1 MEKQFIDDFPTNRVN
16 ASTKILRRKTL
27 SNMLHALKLKLQLIF
42 SGVLIIPSWSWPSD
56 LCSALNSNGFL
67 A

>member
-27 SNMLHALKLKLQLIF
+27 SNIESAPCIKIEVTANIQWCTHHTFM
-42 SGVLIIPSWSWPSD
+42 VL
-56 LCSALNSNGFL
+56 A
-67 A
+67 